1 MRLCGLDGRDQ
12 DVKKLFFLVTANS
25 QSETKKKLSSG
36 WLYVLAIRETLYK

>member
-25 QSETKKKLSSG
+25 RSETKKIVIWLAVCLSD
-36 WLYVLAIRETLYK
+36 A

>member
-25 QSETKKKLSSG
+25 RSETKNLSSG
-36 WLYVLAIRETLYK
+36 WLYVLAMRETLYK